1 MVTRRTLMG
10 MIGAV
15 PFVGKAL
22 GQQVMKSVYPPGL
35 NALKTQGAGLAGMG
49 YPKDT
54 GQDKVNPQKMSPQN
68 AWKIL
73 LQNKEMRDEYTSTL
87 YRQYKEI
94 NQVDPDLDVYK
105 SFSRMAKI
113 TFQRQRV
120 VQRVVE
126 SHLNTLDYE
135 NGITTRIQNL
145 IHKMVWG
152 E

>member
-22 GQQVMKSVYPPGL
+22 GQQAIQNQFKPVLEAKLMADEYAKHR
-35 NALKTQGAGLAGMG
+35 LAGSG
-49 YPKDT
+49 A
-54 GQDKVNPQKMSPQN
+54 KVNPQKMKPQE

-73 LQNKEMRDEYTSTL
+73 LQNKEMKDEYTSTL